1 MLPSYLTY
9 LLSTGFE
16 YMYIV
21 ICLLKWIFWYV
32 FTCEMEDLTVP
43 DTHEKTNG
51 YRYEILPAPFVLTDV
66 YDNIVSSSMSRRH
79 AYWF

>member
-1 MLPSYLTY
+1 
-9 LLSTGFE
+9 
-16 YMYIV
+16 
-21 ICLLKWIFWYV
+21 
-32 FTCEMEDLTVP
+32 MEDLTVP

-79 AYWF
+79 TY